1 MPHPVTWIELPSTD
15 PRSTQA
21 FYRDVF
27 GWQIK
32 TDRADQYAEFD
43 AGNGLGGGIYPVV
56 SMPAQGGITVYILV
70 DSLAVALEQIVA
82 HGGQSVGRAE
92 EVPGG
97 GHIAYFKD
105 PAGNRLG
112 LYEVSKK

>member
-1 MPHPVTWIELPSTD
+1 MPQPITWIELPSKD

-27 GWQIK
+27 GWEVK
-32 TDRADQYAEFD
+32 EETADRYAEFD

-56 SMPAQGGITVYILV
+56 EMPPQGGITIYIFVENL
-70 DSLAVALEQIVA
+70 SEALDRVSA
-82 HGGQSVGRAE
+82 HGGKPVGRTE

-105 PAGNRLG
+105 PAGNRMG
-112 LYEVSKK
+112 LYEPKRK

>member
-1 MPHPVTWIELPSTD
+1 MSQPITWIELPSTD
-15 PRSTQA
+15 PRGTQA

-27 GWQIK
+27 GWQVK
-32 TDRADQYAEFD
+32 TERADQYAEFD

-56 SMPAQGGITVYILV
+56 TMPPQGGITIYVYVESIRQ
-70 DSLAVALEQIVA
+70 AIERIEAY
-82 HGGQSVGRAE
+82 GGAAVGRVE

-97 GHIAYFKD
+97 GHIAYFRD

-112 LYEVSKK
+112 LYESAKK